1 MQRVGSTCWGLEVSL
16 TFDCTVKPH
25 RRCVISGV
33 KWILDL
39 LGARVGPYVGIVS
52 HPCRSCAQEIQNRP
66 PDSQPMKPGHMI
78 ANSFLVVR
86 VLIWRC
92 LVKLSMNEDV
102 ENMTLQEEALN
113 FDFSEPFPQ
122 ASLH

>member
-1 MQRVGSTCWGLEVSL
+1 
-16 TFDCTVKPH
+16 
-25 RRCVISGV
+25 
-33 KWILDL
+33 
-39 LGARVGPYVGIVS
+39 
-52 HPCRSCAQEIQNRP
+52 
-66 PDSQPMKPGHMI
+66 MKSGHMI

-86 VLIWRC
+86 VLIWWC

-102 ENMTLQEEALN
+102 ENMALQKEALN